1 MHKQTRDHNL
11 IDLNLS
17 LVTKEMCE
25 PCKYNKE
32 EHEATYICNECKEY
46 LCDNCMKYHRAQKQ
60 NRSHPQDWQNSSKQ
74 SMQNEVAELISSMA
88 WQLSQS
94 NFSEIELIWWLLFC
108 FCARWYLF
116 HNGQPSH
123 GGDRKTFKVMTST
136 LLKICIH
143 VIIKSNYCT

>member
-1 MHKQTRDHNL
+1 MHKQTRDHNV

-60 NRSHPQDWQNSSKQ
+60 NRSHQINS
-74 SMQNEVAELISSMA
+74 ISEKLLCESCQA
-88 WQLSQS
+88 IE
-94 NFSEIELIWWLLFC
+94 EINSATSFCIDCLELFC
-108 FCARWYLF
+108 QSCAKRHLSMK
-116 HNGQPSH
+116 NTKSH
-123 GGDRKTFKVMTST
+123 HISVNLHEFAFM
-136 LLKICIH
+136 
-143 VIIKSNYCT
+143 